1 MPIVFALMDMA
12 GRIGNIG
19 YTLYYPLL
27 LILAFISLKHKSR
40 TDGIFGFYLL
50 ACGMSIL
57 FNNIPSFYNI
67 YVRFVAYILLF
78 VAFTPLVNSRY
89 ASVLRMRS
97 IQYFCFFTVFIV
109 GINFV
114 FFKGGNISAAQ
125 QQIYQNV
132 GMYVGS
138 TGNNEMGA
146 LGAISLAYLAGLLM
160 YRKQFFNKGSFAGIL
175 LGFFFLIFVLYPFFT
190 EYARGIIEFKQ
201 GGDLTAFDTNSR
213 DVLWALRMKEFESS
227 PFWGIGFGTI
237 SDYNSWT
244 IASGGT
250 VETGSSWCAAL
261 SQTGLLGTIPIV
273 WIVGGNLKW
282 LLFTKKEHDYLTVLL
297 TGLTIF
303 FTIHPISEG
312 YFTTVGAILC
322 VLFWTV
328 QGIVY
333 SLRKGVFKTSD
344 IPLLVINQRKFRL
357 F

>member
-1 MPIVFALMDMA
+1 MYNHLEKIFVMMKIFKTPSIWMPIVFALMDMA

-40 TDGIFGFYLL
+40 ADGIFGFYLL

-160 YRKQFFNKGSFAGIL
+160 YRKQFFNKVWIAVIGLFMVSNVAMLLMASSRSAVFCAFAAIISMIYVKNKQNLGSFAGIL
-175 LGFFFLIFVLYPFFT
+175 LGFFFLICL
-190 EYARGIIEFKQ
+190 ARAFII
-201 GGDLTAFDTNSR
+201 GRG
-213 DVLWALRMKEFESS
+213 
-227 PFWGIGFGTI
+227 PHI
-237 SDYNSWT
+237 
-244 IASGGT
+244 
-250 VETGSSWCAAL
+250 
-261 SQTGLLGTIPIV
+261 
-273 WIVGGNLKW
+273 
-282 LLFTKKEHDYLTVLL
+282 
-297 TGLTIF
+297 
-303 FTIHPISEG
+303 
-312 YFTTVGAILC
+312 
-322 VLFWTV
+322 
-328 QGIVY
+328 
-333 SLRKGVFKTSD
+333 
-344 IPLLVINQRKFRL
+344 
-357 F
+357 